1 MADRSN
7 EKKNKKE
14 KKHRK
19 GSMFVLL
26 VLLFLIC
33 ICALWLSGF
42 DFGFGSGG
50 SIGGNGEN
58 ETLPEMSETPVSVS
72 ETVSETEAAEDD
84 GLIVIEV
91 SEGGITYK
99 GEAVG
104 DAAALKERILA
115 DMDDGVLFLLRDDH
129 AVKALY
135 DEVKAV
141 LDETGA
147 VYSVEQGEG
156 QSEG

>member
-1 MADRSN
+1 MAEK

-14 KKHRK
+14 KKSK
-19 GSMFVLL
+19 KSSMFWLL
-26 VLLFLIC
+26 VILFLIC

-50 SIGGNGEN
+50 ASVGGNDGS

-72 ETVSETEAAEDD
+72 ETVSETETSAEDD
-84 GLIVIEV
+84 GLIAIVV
-91 SEGGITYK
+91 SEGGIMYK
-99 GEAVG
+99 NEAVA

-115 DMDDGVLFLLRDDH
+115 DMDDGVLFVLRDDH
-129 AVKALY
+129 AVKSLY

-156 QSEG
+156 QS